1 MVCVGEKVKTV
12 ETLNLF
18 ERQLSLLIKTHKA
31 GQGESLRE
39 LGEFQQTL
47 EAYDDSSLGEAEREV
62 VGDIKKTFA
71 ASVTKLTKQFAD
83 DLAFLVEQ
91 KEAIDAV
98 MAVQD
103 EKKREELIALL
114 VEGFGEVEIDIKA
127 FEKDLEEQAAEDR
140 QFLQNI
146 IQDLTN
152 MLQEGGFKEIE
163 AVLAEFADVSEEDD
177 EDEVLLPDG
186 DLSDEDLEAVKDA
199 FAKMNRPY
207 LDQNDDEDDQE
218 LN

>member
-1 MVCVGEKVKTV
+1 MKTV

-18 ERQLSLLIKTHKA
+18 ERQLSLLIKTHQE
-31 GQGESLRE
+31 GQSESLRE
-39 LGEFQQTL
+39 LKAFQQSL
-47 EAYDDSSLGEAEREV
+47 ESYDDSELGEAEKEV
-62 VGDIKKTFA
+62 VADIKKTFA
-71 ASVTKLTKQFAD
+71 ASIAKLTAQFSD
-83 DLAFLVEQ
+83 DIAFLSEQ

-103 EKKREELIALL
+103 EQKRQELIGLL
-114 VEGFGEVEIDIKA
+114 VEDFGEVETDLTS
-127 FEKDLEEQAAEDR
+127 FEKDLEAQAAEDR

-207 LDQNDDEDDQE
+207 LDQHEDEDDQE

>member
-12 ETLNLF
+12 ETLKLF
-18 ERQLSLLIKTHKA
+18 ERQLSLLIKTHQD

-39 LGEFQQTL
+39 LGDFQQTL
-47 EAYDDSSLGEAEREV
+47 EAYDDSSLGEAEKEV
-62 VGDIKKTFA
+62 VVDIKKMFA
-71 ASVTKLTKQFAD
+71 ASVAKLTTQFTD

-98 MAVQD
+98 MAVSD
-103 EKKREELIALL
+103 EKRRQELIALL
-114 VEGFGEVEIDIKA
+114 VEDFGEVETDIKA
-127 FEKDLEEQAAEDR
+127 FEKDLEDQAAEDR

-163 AVLAEFADVSEEDD
+163 AVLAEFADISEDDD

-186 DLSDEDLEAVKDA
+186 DLSDEDLAAVKDA

-207 LDQNDDEDDQE
+207 LDQNDDEDDEE